1 MNEAIDIYAGILT
14 MIIFGV
20 AVLGGLTLM
29 VLGIIRL
36 VRGPARRRLPRAH
49 RDRYQQIDVKPD
61 HPQSR

>member
-1 MNEAIDIYAGILT
+1 

-36 VRGPARRRLPRAH
+36 VRGPARRRLPRAR

-61 HPQSR
+61 HGKSG

>member
-36 VRGPARRRLPRAH
+36 VRGPARRRMPRAR

-61 HPQSR
+61 HGQSG